1 MPGCRLLEV
10 NGSDALADS
19 VYGQATISEGTL
31 T

>member
-19 VYGQATISEGTL
+19 VYGKPPFQRER
-31 T
+31 